1 MGSPDYRRV
10 SVQLIGFGIS
20 GSRYFWFNEP
30 ELRFVY
36 KTHVF
41 QALKTYS
48 GHNIVSLLAEEKG
61 SKKKS
66 ICTREYL

>member
-10 SVQLIGFGIS
+10 SVQLIGFVMS

-41 QALKTYS
+41 QELKTYS
-48 GHNIVSLLAEEKG
+48 GNNIVSLLAEEKG

-66 ICTREYL
+66 ICTRKYL

>member
-10 SVQLIGFGIS
+10 SVQLIGFVIS

-30 ELRFVY
+30 ELQFVY

-41 QALKTYS
+41 QELN
-48 GHNIVSLLAEEKG
+48 NIVSLLAEEKG
-61 SKKKS
+61 SKKKT

>member
-10 SVQLIGFGIS
+10 SVHLIGFVIS

-48 GHNIVSLLAEEKG
+48 GNNIVSLLAEEKE

>member
-30 ELRFVY
+30 ELKPTFSRSSTLIV
-36 KTHVF
+36 
-41 QALKTYS
+41 AIIS
-48 GHNIVSLLAEEKG
+48 SVSLLRKKG
-61 SKKKS
+61 ARKNPFALVN
-66 ICTREYL
+66 T